1 MRASEL
7 KENFVGQLNGVVND
21 LNALEGQIA
30 AKKEIAI
37 KLKGAIE
44 ALDILISGE
53 TPEVKED
60 TPQEETK

>member
-7 KENFVGQLNGVVND
+7 KENFVGQLNGVIND
-21 LNALEGQIA
+21 LNSLESQIG
-30 AKKEIAI
+30 AKKEVAI

-53 TPEVKED
+53 STEVTAE
-60 TPQEETK
+60 TSEETKE

>member
-21 LNALEGQIA
+21 LNALDSQIA
-30 AKKEIAI
+30 AKKEVAI

>member
-21 LNALEGQIA
+21 LNALEGQIV
-30 AKKEIAI
+30 AKKEVAI